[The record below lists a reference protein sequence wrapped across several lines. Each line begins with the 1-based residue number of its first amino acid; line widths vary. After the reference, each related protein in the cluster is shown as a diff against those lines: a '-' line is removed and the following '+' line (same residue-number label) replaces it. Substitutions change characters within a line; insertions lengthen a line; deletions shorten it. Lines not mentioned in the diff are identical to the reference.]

1 MKMSLLI
8 PLGLGISI
16 IISINYD
23 SMHPTLKREI
33 VGIKYWEI
41 LFVIGFYLFFA
52 LSYHITLY
60 LNRMGFNN
68 PEDNPWEFVNFMKH
82 GGLDYL
88 TKLLLTIPIWF
99 LVFRF
104 LKHIPLK
111 RRLLIHIIALPLF
124 TISFQQIYYFLT
136 ESLDWGHLIGYGSVW
151 DIYIPGLFYILQ
163 FGIFHA
169 YAYYLDNQRSLKV
182 RSELREA
189 ATKSELAA
197 LKAQLN
203 PHFLYNV
210 FNTIS
215 ASVPAEQEKTREL
228 IAELSDLF
236 RYQLKASKTEMVTLK
251 EELSFV
257 EKYLSLEKARFED
270 RLKIRIDVP
279 DHLKSLRIPPMI
291 LQPLVENSVKHG
303 ISSKIEGGEILI
315 KVEEQNGKT
324 YFIVSDTGKGVED
337 KSVLFANGGVGLSNT
352 RERIEKIYGSE
363 LKVSDNKPSGLKIE
377 FAI

>member
-1 MKMSLLI
+1 
-8 PLGLGISI
+8 
-16 IISINYD
+16 
-23 SMHPTLKREI
+23 MHPFLKKEI

-41 LFVIGFYLFFA
+41 LFILGFYLFFA
-52 LSYHITLY
+52 ISYHTTLF
-60 LNRMGFNN
+60 LNRMGYND
-68 PEDNPWEFVNFMKH
+68 PGDNPFSIRNFMEN
-82 GGLDYL
+82 GGLGYL
-88 TKLLLTIPIWF
+88 IKLILTIPLWWLMF
-99 LVFRF
+99 KKMKDV
-104 LKHIPLK
+104 PLK
-111 RRLLIHIIALPLF
+111 KRLLLHLVGLPVFVIAY
-124 TISFQQIYYFLT
+124 QQIYYALT
-136 ESLDWGHLIGYGSVW
+136 EFLGWGHLIGAGSVW

-169 YAYYLDNQRSLKV
+169 YNYYLENQLSLKV

-215 ASVPAEQEKTREL
+215 ASLPAEQEKTREM

-251 EELSFV
+251 EELNFV
-257 EKYLSLEKARFED
+257 EKYLNLEKARFED
-270 RLKIRIDVP
+270 RLRIRIEVP
-279 DHLKSLRIPPMI
+279 EHLKSVKIPPMI

-303 ISSKIEGGEILI
+303 ISSKIEGGEIMI
-315 KVEEQNGKT
+315 KVKEQGDKT
-324 YFIVSDTGKGVED
+324 YFIISDTGNGVKD
-337 KSVLFANGGVGLSNT
+337 KSTLFSNSGVGLSNT
-352 RERIEKIYGSE
+352 RERIEKIYGSK
-363 LKVSDNKPSGLKIE
+363 LKVSDNQPSGLKIE